1 MSAMLDL
8 LAVSVAGSG
17 DSEKVSMLTR
27 PLTIVAIDGMAGV
40 GKSALAIQAGHLL
53 TDADLYPDGQL
64 YVNLQG
70 SAAGLSP
77 VEPLDALGRM
87 LRSLGVDPVAIPA
100 RLEEAAGRFRTLTAN
115 RRLLLLLDNARSAE
129 QVRPLL
135 PGGAT
140 CGVIVTSREVLAT
153 LEGCWTVR
161 LDVLPEE
168 QALQLLGRIVGAER
182 TAVEMASASE
192 LVRLCGRLPLAI
204 RIVGAR
210 LAARPALPM
219 RELVE
224 QLADV
229 ARRLEQLV
237 TGELALRATF
247 EVSLSALR
255 ESPNLFDGAA
265 AEAFGLLGLP
275 DGPDIGTPAAARL
288 LDQPEPA
295 AKVLLER
302 LVDANLL
309 DSPRSSRYR
318 FHDLVRLYARECA
331 GSRYT
336 DPERLAAVGRI
347 IGFYAA
353 TVWQALAVLRP
364 GDQRLTT
371 ADRRWTDGGLRF
383 ESASDALNWLEAER
397 ANLLASIAQSAAAD
411 DSSELVELPGQLAQ
425 ALFAFFYIRGYWRDW
440 MWANELALEIAR
452 RREDRA
458 GEARAIRDLGIVY
471 EVAGDDGMS
480 TALKQDALRC
490 FRELGDRRGEAGSL
504 NNLGLAFGR
513 SGLHTEAIDCLQQSL
528 AIYREMGDRRGLS
541 ASLTNL
547 GVVYGRL
554 GRHLE
559 SVASL
564 EEGLSINQELED
576 QHAQV
581 ESLHELS
588 VVYTELGRYDEAIAL
603 DQRSLAIA
611 REFNITHAAAG
622 SLGSLGVVYS
632 RLGQHETAIECLRQ
646 ALVIYRDLAA
656 RRGQVQVL
664 RALGDVERARGRD
677 QDARAAWLDGLAVGE
692 ELQISE
698 VEEIRSRL
706 SKLPP
711 TAT

>member
-1 MSAMLDL
+1 MSAILEL
-8 LAVSVAGSG
+8 LTTG
-17 DSEKVSMLTR
+17 EKVSVLTR
-27 PLTIVAIDGMAGV
+27 PLTIAAIDGMAGV
-40 GKSALAIQAGHLL
+40 GKSALAIHAAHLL
-53 TDADLYPDGQL
+53 TDAHMYPDGQL

-77 VEPLDALGRM
+77 VEPLDVLGQV
-87 LRSLGVDPVAIPA
+87 LRSLGVDPVAIPS
-100 RLEEAAGRFRTLTAN
+100 RLEEAAARFRTLTAN
-115 RRLLLLLDNARSAE
+115 RRLLLLLDNARGAE

-135 PGGAT
+135 PGGAS

-153 LEGCWTVR
+153 LEGCRTVH

-168 QALQLLGRIVGAER
+168 QALQLLGRIVGGER
-182 TAVEMASASE
+182 IAVEMASASE

-204 RIVGAR
+204 RIVAAR
-210 LAARPALPM
+210 LAARPELPTG
-219 RELVE
+219 ELVD
-224 QLADV
+224 QLTDV
-229 ARRLEQLV
+229 ALRLEQLA
-237 TGELALRATF
+237 TGDLAVRATF

-255 ESPNLFDGAA
+255 ESSNLLDRAA
-265 AEAFGLLGLP
+265 AAAFGLLGLP

-288 LDQPEPA
+288 MDQPEPA

-309 DSPRSSRYR
+309 ESPRSGRYR

-347 IGFYAA
+347 IGFYTAS
-353 TVWQALAVLRP
+353 VWQTLAVLRP
-364 GDQRLTT
+364 GDQRLVT
-371 ADRRWTDGGLRF
+371 ADRRWTGDGLRF
-383 ESASDALNWLEAER
+383 DHATDALNWLEAER
-397 ANLLASIAQSAAAD
+397 ANLLASIAQSAAAN
-411 DSSELVELPGQLAQ
+411 DSSELVELPGQLTQ

-440 MWANELALEIAR
+440 MWANEVALEIAR
-452 RREDRA
+452 CRKDRA

-471 EVAGDDGMS
+471 ELAGDDETS

-490 FRELGDRRGEAGSL
+490 FRELGDQRGEAGSL
-504 NNLGLAFGR
+504 NNLALALGR
-513 SGLHTEAIDCLQQSL
+513 TGRHAEAIDCLQQSL

-559 SVASL
+559 SIVSL
-564 EEGLSINQELED
+564 EEGLSINEELED
-576 QHAQV
+576 QHAQI

-588 VVYTELGRYDEAIAL
+588 VVFGGLGRYDEAIAL

-611 REFNITHAAAG
+611 RELKTTHGEAD
-622 SLGSLGVVYS
+622 SLGNLGRIYS
-632 RLGQHETAIECLRQ
+632 RLGHHDTAIECLRQ
-646 ALVIYRDLAA
+646 ALAIYRELGA
-656 RRGQVQVL
+656 RRGLVQIL

-677 QDARAAWLDGLAVGE
+677 QEARAAWREGLALSE
-692 ELQISE
+692 ELQIPEASE
-698 VEEIRSRL
+698 FRSRF
-706 SKLPP
+706 STQPP
-711 TAT
+711 AAT